1 MQLKPVLGPVALI
14 FYSIGVIV
22 GAGVYSV
29 IGAAAGLA
37 QGSLWLSFLIGAG
50 VALLTAFSYAEMA
63 TAFPAAG
70 AEYVYIRRT
79 WPGADWLA
87 FGVGVTILLGGA
99 AMATTVAIAFGGY
112 LRSFIDVPPVLS
124 AFVLLAACTALNI
137 WGLRES
143 SWLNILFTC
152 IEVAG
157 LLLVIVA
164 GLLYDGPVA
173 PAPPAELPAIM
184 AATALLF
191 FVFLGFEEIA
201 NLAEEVRNPARNL
214 PLALFVSVG
223 VTTALYV
230 AVALAVIRLAAPA
243 EIAASDAPLATAIY
257 KAWPNAGGL
266 LSAIALFATANTVLI
281 CLIAVSRL
289 TFSLARDREIPA
301 VFSKLLPVRGTPWTA
316 ALLAF
321 AMAVLLLPIGDI
333 SVLAELS
340 SFSAL
345 TAFIA
350 VNVVLIVLRYR
361 MPELRRP
368 FRVPLAIGR
377 MPVPPLLAIAAIL
390 FLLFYFDM
398 IIWMAGVLGF
408 ALAAAA
414 YGARSWLGAAP
425 PKI

>member
-37 QGSLWLSFLIGAG
+37 QGSLWLSFVIGAG
-50 VALLTAFSYAEMA
+50 VALLTALSYAEMA
-63 TAFPAAG
+63 TTFPAAG

-99 AMATTVAIAFGGY
+99 AMATTVALAFGGY
-112 LRSFIDVPPVLS
+112 LRAFIDVPPVL
-124 AFVLLAACTALNI
+124 AALALLAACTAFNV

-143 SWLNILFTC
+143 SWLNILFTS
-152 IEVAG
+152 IEIAG
-157 LLLVIVA
+157 LVLVIVA
-164 GLLYDGPVA
+164 GLLYDGPAV
-173 PAPPAELPAIM
+173 PASNAELPAVM
-184 AATALLF
+184 AAAALLF

-201 NLAEEVRNPARNL
+201 NLAEEVRNPARDL

-230 AVALAVIRLAAPA
+230 AVALAVTRLALPA
-243 EIAASDAPLATAIY
+243 ELAASGAPLTTAIL
-257 KAWPNAGGL
+257 KAWPQAGGL

-281 CLIAVSRL
+281 TLIATSRL
-289 TFSLARDREIPA
+289 AFSLGRDREIPA
-301 VFSKLLPVRGTPWTA
+301 VFANLLPVRRTPWVA

-321 AMAVLLLPIGDI
+321 AMAAVLLPIGDI
-333 SVLAELS
+333 RVLAELS

-345 TAFIA
+345 IAFIA
-350 VNVVLIVLRYR
+350 VNVVLIALRYR
-361 MPELRRP
+361 MPGLKRP
-368 FRVPLAIGR
+368 FRVPFAVGR
-377 MPVPPLLAIAAIL
+377 MPVLPLLAIAAIL
-390 FLLFYFDM
+390 VLLLYFET
-398 IIWMAGVLGF
+398 IIWIAGAVGVALSAMAFGLRRW
-408 ALAAAA
+408 L
-414 YGARSWLGAAP
+414 RSN
-425 PKI
+425 